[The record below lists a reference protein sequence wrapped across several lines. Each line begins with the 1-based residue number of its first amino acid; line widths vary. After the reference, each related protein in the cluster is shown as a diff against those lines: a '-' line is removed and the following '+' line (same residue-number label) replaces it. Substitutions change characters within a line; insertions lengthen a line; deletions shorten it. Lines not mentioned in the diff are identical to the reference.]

1 MTLQTIY
8 AVYYFLFLFYFY
20 FFMCKQEDHQDSS
33 ASGQTSVKP
42 VPVSSKKPNMRDG
55 QPKQQPLVDTTT
67 KLPSGA
73 ENVTTLQPMTPL
85 LPSPK
90 GKDELKRPLCKGI
103 IFSIFF
109 LILDLNVERREG
121 QVERVTRA
129 LHESNDGDGE
139 YDDDDEEDLAD
150 DNNQTKIIP
159 TEGNTDQVH
168 VVEVN

>member
-1 MTLQTIY
+1 
-8 AVYYFLFLFYFY
+8 
-20 FFMCKQEDHQDSS
+20 MCKQEDHQDSS

-55 QPKQQPLVDTTT
+55 QPKQQPKQQPLVVTTT

-73 ENVTTLQPMTPL
+73 ENVTLPPMTPPL

-109 LILDLNVERREG
+109 LF
-121 QVERVTRA
+121 
-129 LHESNDGDGE
+129 
-139 YDDDDEEDLAD
+139 
-150 DNNQTKIIP
+150 
-159 TEGNTDQVH
+159 
-168 VVEVN
+168 

>member
-73 ENVTTLQPMTPL
+73 ENVTLQPMTPL

-103 IFSIFF
+103 IFQFF
-109 LILDLNVERREG
+109 SYFRLRGETKAGSNKRGEKGGAGGEG
-121 QVERVTRA
+121 HAGPTR
-129 LHESNDGDGE
+129 H
-139 YDDDDEEDLAD
+139 
-150 DNNQTKIIP
+150 
-159 TEGNTDQVH
+159 
-168 VVEVN
+168 

>member
-1 MTLQTIY
+1 
-8 AVYYFLFLFYFY
+8 
-20 FFMCKQEDHQDSS
+20 MCKQEDHQDSS

-73 ENVTTLQPMTPL
+73 ENVTLQPMTPL

-109 LILDLNVERREG
+109 FLF
-121 QVERVTRA
+121 
-129 LHESNDGDGE
+129 
-139 YDDDDEEDLAD
+139 
-150 DNNQTKIIP
+150 
-159 TEGNTDQVH
+159 
-168 VVEVN
+168 

>member
-1 MTLQTIY
+1 
-8 AVYYFLFLFYFY
+8 
-20 FFMCKQEDHQDSS
+20 MCKQEDHQDSS

-73 ENVTTLQPMTPL
+73 ENVTLQPMTPL

-129 LHESNDGDGE
+129 LHDSNDGE
-139 YDDDDEEDLAD
+139 YDDDDEDLAD

>member
-55 QPKQQPLVDTTT
+55 QPKQQPKQQPLVVTTT

-73 ENVTTLQPMTPL
+73 ENVTLPPMTPPL

-109 LILDLNVERREG
+109 LF
-121 QVERVTRA
+121 
-129 LHESNDGDGE
+129 
-139 YDDDDEEDLAD
+139 
-150 DNNQTKIIP
+150 
-159 TEGNTDQVH
+159 
-168 VVEVN
+168 

>member
-1 MTLQTIY
+1 
-8 AVYYFLFLFYFY
+8 
-20 FFMCKQEDHQDSS
+20 MCKQEDHQDSS

-73 ENVTTLQPMTPL
+73 ENVTLQPMTPL

-109 LILDLNVERREG
+109 SYFRLKRGEKGGAAGGEG
-121 QVERVTRA
+121 HAGPSRV
-129 LHESNDGDGE
+129 
-139 YDDDDEEDLAD
+139 
-150 DNNQTKIIP
+150 
-159 TEGNTDQVH
+159 
-168 VVEVN
+168 

>member
-1 MTLQTIY
+1 
-8 AVYYFLFLFYFY
+8 
-20 FFMCKQEDHQDSS
+20 MCKQEDHQDSS

-55 QPKQQPLVDTTT
+55 QPKQQPLVGSTT

-129 LHESNDGDGE
+129 LHDSNDGE
-139 YDDDDEEDLAD
+139 YDDDDEDLAD